1 MLRKN
6 KDLWQNQTTVEM
18 RILHDDA
25 SPIRFLFLL
34 LAKSHS
40 SASGVDFLFQIFLVE
55 YKIFQFLTPTAGDKV
70 KMYRLFSLLLC
81 SALVAP
87 SLGRISE
94 LELRKERRGYIVVS
108 SFGLLQGGSISVKW
122 KNVRSTL
129 FRKLYKREVILGRV
143 IRSVVHMPALRFRRP
158 CFNFGLPGFG

>member
-1 MLRKN
+1 MMPHQFVSFFFFWPSRTAQPPALISFSR
-6 KDLWQNQTTVEM
+6 M
-18 RILHDDA
+18 
-25 SPIRFLFLL
+25 
-34 LAKSHS
+34 
-40 SASGVDFLFQIFLVE
+40 FLVE
-55 YKIFQFLTPTAGDKV
+55 ILYSNFLHQLQVTV

-129 FRKLYKREVILGRV
+129 FRKLYKREVILGRI

-158 CFNFGLPGFG
+158 WFNFGLPGFG

>member
-40 SASGVDFLFQIFLVE
+40 SASGVDFLFQMFLVE
-55 YKIFQFLTPTAGDKV
+55 IIFQFFTPTAGEV
-70 KMYRLFSLLLC
+70 KMYRLLSLLLC

-158 CFNFGLPGFG
+158 WFNFGLPGFG